1 MEDDWLAQLTAD
13 VYKEN
18 FLFLVLVVVVS
29 CVSIILSERWL
40 VVSPAVASHF
50 DLVTLVMSL
59 GWGRRGQHRW
69 LPVLGDYQQQGIMAI
84 TETRWLLLLR
94 ADEKSIGQN
103 MQDFLW
109 SQMKWL
115 QTLQPLIY
123 FQFTENFSKSS

>member
-1 MEDDWLAQLTAD
+1 MVRTAQM
-13 VYKEN
+13 
-18 FLFLVLVVVVS
+18 VS
-29 CVSIILSERWL
+29 SAGGLSATR
-40 VVSPAVASHF
+40 
-50 DLVTLVMSL
+50 
-59 GWGRRGQHRW
+59 
-69 LPVLGDYQQQGIMAI
+69 IMAV
-84 TETRWLLLLR
+84 TETRCLLLLR